1 MDVNIIKLVR
11 LALSVLSD
19 RLLTLVSLVMTF
31 ALACWVMKEPDLMRE
46 CMAGFFA
53 LFVFIPCILKEK
65 VKSNEGSRQEDEHQ

>member
-1 MDVNIIKLVR
+1 MEVNAVKLIR

-19 RLLTLVSLVMTF
+19 RILTLVSLTMTF

-53 LFVFIPCILKEK
+53 LFVFIPCIYKERTK
-65 VKSNEGSRQEDEHQ
+65 DEGSRQQEERD

>member
-1 MDVNIIKLVR
+1 MDVNVIKLVR

-19 RLLTLVSLVMTF
+19 RLLTLVSLAMTF

-53 LFVFIPCILKEK
+53 LFVFIPCIYKERTK
-65 VKSNEGSRQEDEHQ
+65 DEGPRSQDEHQ